1 MPRYGNPMRHLMLY
15 LALWLFSAVSA
26 HAVEPRVVAGRVAD
40 AIEREYF
47 DPARAASIA
56 AGLREAAGRGDFDT
70 ATHPQELATALT
82 DALKRQDGHFN
93 VRWQDGVVANPR
105 PGPPPDAA
113 RSNFGIRQ
121 VQLLSGNV
129 GYLDLRLFA
138 DFDFDQPDAPAR
150 RAIDA
155 ALQLLAHA
163 DALLVDLRDNGG
175 GSPAMV
181 GYLASAFVAPGRDIY
196 NTFHSRS
203 GTDSEAPVQPY
214 ASPRPALPL
223 YVLVSGRTGSAAEAF
238 AYTLQ
243 QARRATVVGEVTAG
257 AANPGRPYPVGEGF
271 SVFVANGSPVNPI
284 TGDNWEGRGVQP
296 DVSIESAGALDAATR
311 LALQALVAQGA
322 GDDARWAL
330 EALDATA
337 VAVPPER
344 LAAYAGEYGAV
355 RVEVVDTGLQLRQG
369 RRPPLQL
376 RPLDDA
382 LFFVERDPARR
393 VRFDREGGQMRAVE
407 LLWANGQLA
416 RHPRSDGPADT
427 GANPSSMRR

>member
-1 MPRYGNPMRHLMLY
+1 MRRVLLCFAA
-15 LALWLFSAVSA
+15 LLWLPAVVLAAEPRAVSA
-26 HAVEPRVVAGRVAD
+26 QVAD
-40 AIEREYF
+40 TIEREYF

-56 AGLREAAGRGDFDT
+56 AGLRSAAARGEFD
-70 ATHPQELATALT
+70 AITHPQELASALT
-82 DALKRQDGHFN
+82 SALKPHDGHFN
-93 VRWQDGVVANPR
+93 VRWQEGEGAAPR
-105 PGPPPDAA
+105 PRPPFDAA
-113 RSNFGIRQ
+113 RGNFGIRQ
-121 VQLLSGNV
+121 VQVLPGNV

-138 DFDFDQPDAPAR
+138 DFDFDQPDPPAR

-163 DALLVDLRDNGG
+163 DVLVVDLRDNGG

-196 NTFHSRS
+196 NTFHSR
-203 GTDSEAPVQPY
+203 GGADSEAPVQAY

-243 QARRATVVGEVTAG
+243 QAGRATVVGEVTAG

-296 DVSIESAGALDAATR
+296 DVAIESAGALDAATR

-344 LAAYAGEYGAV
+344 LAAYAGDYGAV
-355 RVEVVDTGLQLRQG
+355 RVETVDTGLQLRQG

-382 LFFVERDPARR
+382 LFFVEGDPARR

-427 GANPSSMRR
+427 GASPSPMRR